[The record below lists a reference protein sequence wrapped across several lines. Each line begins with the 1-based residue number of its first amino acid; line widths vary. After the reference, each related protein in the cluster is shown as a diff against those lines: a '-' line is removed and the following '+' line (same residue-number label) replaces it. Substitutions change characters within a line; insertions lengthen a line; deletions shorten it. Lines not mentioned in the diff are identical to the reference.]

1 MAQRRRKQIQ
11 QQRRQRLI
19 TALCIAGGIGAV
31 AISIIAC
38 MLIFGVNTPANAPES
53 ASVSASLPY
62 EASAP
67 FSIADLTASQLTQ
80 IREQGR
86 ISVSDG
92 PRGVSVGDSL
102 DVLLERFPS
111 SYSGA
116 QPEEEQILYCAEY
129 FENIYGVMTVL
140 PPRGLISADSSSIYV
155 TLLAPTSA
163 YPEGTREDYG
173 DFEHVYCRFTVEPDT
188 MTVTAIALGI
198 EQ

>member
-31 AISIIAC
+31 AISVIAC
-38 MLIFGVNTPANAPES
+38 MLIFGVNTPASAPES

-102 DVLLERFPS
+102 DALLERFPS

>member
-31 AISIIAC
+31 AISVIAC
-38 MLIFGVNTPANAPES
+38 MLIFGVNTPASAPES
-53 ASVSASLPY
+53 TSVSASLPY

-102 DVLLERFPS
+102 DALLERFPS